1 MYLNFLNIQES
12 ENFKQMKLVVKDII
26 KETDDAVSLCFKNGN
41 FFKKLKYKPGQFL
54 TIHVPIDKKVYKRA
68 YSFSSNPYT
77 DKDLKITIKRVEK
90 GLVSNYVHDN
100 LKIGDKLEVDDPAGT
115 FCINPS
121 SKSKKQYVLFAGGSG
136 VTPMFSIVKS
146 VLTEEKDSKVLLV
159 YANQNMESIIF
170 HEEIKTLEKEYP
182 GKFAAEHIV
191 SVYDGPNNNYHV
203 GLATHELI
211 DKILLKHDLSYEDHA
226 YMICGPF
233 GYMEKIK
240 EILKDNGITR
250 DKIKLE
256 VFKAPQVK
264 VSGKDLLSDVTLKY
278 KGEEHL
284 LQVRGNKSILNQAMS
299 DNIVIP
305 YSCRS
310 GMCSSCKATC
320 VEGEVKM
327 TDGHL
332 LTDEDVA
339 SGSILTCI
347 SYPMSEKVVIE
358 I

>member
-1 MYLNFLNIQES
+1 
-12 ENFKQMKLVVKDII
+12 MKLVVKDII
-26 KETDDAVSLCFKNGN
+26 KETNDAVSICFKNGN

-54 TIHVPIDKKVYKRA
+54 TIHVPMDSMVQKRA

-100 LKIGDKLEVDDPAGT
+100 LKVGDKLEVDDPAGS
-115 FCINPS
+115 FYIEPS
-121 SKSKKQYVLFAGGSG
+121 KKAEKQYVLFAGGSG

-146 VLTEEKDSKVLLV
+146 VLTEEPYSKVLLI

-170 HEEIKTLEKEYP
+170 HDEIKAIEKQYP
-182 GKFAAEHIV
+182 EHFIVEHIV
-191 SVYDGPNNNYHV
+191 SSNKEDKDNYNA
-203 GLATHELI
+203 GLATTALI
-211 DKILLKHDLSYEDHA
+211 NAILAKHHIAYDDHS

-240 EILKDNGITR
+240 DILKENGIAR
-250 DKIKLE
+250 NQIKLE
-256 VFKAPQVK
+256 VFKSPEVK
-264 VSGKDLLSDVTLKY
+264 VTGKDLLSDVTLKLDGKAHNIKV
-278 KGEEHL
+278 KGN
-284 LQVRGNKSILNQAMS
+284 VSILKQAMS
-299 DNIVIP
+299 DNIVLP

-310 GMCSSCKATC
+310 GMCSTCKAKC

-327 TDGHL
+327 TDGHFL
-332 LTDEDVA
+332 PPSDVDN
-339 SGSILTCI
+339 GDILTCI
-347 SYPMSEKVVIE
+347 SYPVSEKVVIE